1 MSADVSAIVLATRGG
16 ARLTDALASVAWA
29 AERIVADPADR
40 IDGQALP
47 AGVVRARDGVAVATR
62 SWLLL
67 LRADETVSDELAATI
82 RAATDA
88 AAYRLGQA
96 VVAGGA
102 TFHLRGAPIRLARRA
117 GTRLVAGGALGV
129 ELAVE
134 AGPVRRLAGHLVMHA
149 APSLAVA
156 VDELDAESATR
167 AALLRAAGVRPRL
180 AHLLVAPVA
189 PATRALFAR
198 GSGAEPWTRWTL
210 GVFAGFVAI
219 ATYAKLWELR

>member
-1 MSADVSAIVLATRGG
+1 MSADVSAIVLAARGG
-16 ARLTDALASVAWA
+16 TRLARALASVEWA

-40 IDGQALP
+40 VEGQALLP
-47 AGVVRARDGVAVATR
+47 GVLRARDGVAAATR

-67 LRADETVSDELAATI
+67 LREDETVSDELAATI
-82 RAATDA
+82 RDATGT

-96 VVAGGA
+96 VRAGGA
-102 TFHLRGAPIRLARRA
+102 TFRLCGAPLRLARRA

-134 AGPVRRLAGHLVMHA
+134 RGPVRRLPGHVVVHA
-149 APSLAVA
+149 VPSLATA
-156 VDELDAESATR
+156 VEDLDAESATR

-180 AHLLVAPVA
+180 AHLVVAPLV
-189 PATRALFAR
+189 PAARSLLAR
-198 GSGAEPWTRWTL
+198 GSGGEPWTRWTL
-210 GVFAGFVAI
+210 GVFAGFAAI